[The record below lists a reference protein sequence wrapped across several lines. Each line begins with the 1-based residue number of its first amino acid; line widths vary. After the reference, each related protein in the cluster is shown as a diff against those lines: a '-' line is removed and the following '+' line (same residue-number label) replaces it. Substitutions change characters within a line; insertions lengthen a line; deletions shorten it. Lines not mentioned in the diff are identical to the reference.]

1 MAGSSKAVA
10 FRCYQCGVDF
20 EQEQALLRHFKSKRH
35 RELEDICEKVKEV
48 QRQDSQESDTLTV
61 VPVLPE
67 VILPE
72 TNSQSWSMSGESD
85 VEPDMD
91 MDVSGSEQG
100 TVEVTQ
106 DESSAEEEAAFEME
120 NESLLMNES

>member
-1 MAGSSKAVA
+1 M
-10 FRCYQCGVDF
+10 
-20 EQEQALLRHFKSKRH
+20 
-35 RELEDICEKVKEV
+35 
-48 QRQDSQESDTLTV
+48 

-106 DESSAEEEAAFEME
+106 DESSAEEEAAFDME
-120 NESLLMNES
+120 NESLLMNESIYALKLL

>member
-1 MAGSSKAVA
+1 MAGSSKAAA
-10 FRCYQCGVDF
+10 FCCYQCGVDF
-20 EQEQALLRHFKSKRH
+20 EQERALLHYFKSKRH
-35 RELEDICEKVKEV
+35 RELENICENVKEV

-85 VEPDMD
+85 AEPDMD
-91 MDVSGSEQG
+91 MDVSGVSRVQSKLPRLNHQLRKKQHL
-100 TVEVTQ
+100 TWRTNL
-106 DESSAEEEAAFEME
+106 F
-120 NESLLMNES
+120 